1 MRKVVF
7 FDIDGTLMNS
17 DNQLPKST
25 KYAMTLLKEKGHIP
39 VIATG
44 RPPQMLEAVAKE
56 LKIENYISM
65 NGQHIVMKGEPI
77 FSNPL
82 PTDDLERLI
91 DLSYELGDR
100 TFLMTADQVI
110 GNNFMKEMMDPE
122 FMSYVY
128 KHFSILPTEVGLKLF
143 KHMTEK
149 PILKER
155 YENKDILMAFVHTPE
170 TKDHLYHTYAPNLHF
185 TRATP
190 LFGEAIKKG
199 SHKAA
204 GMQRVLDHLGAS
216 VEDTVAFGD
225 SLNDIEMLNFAQ
237 IGVAMGNGRQELKN
251 VSDHVTMHVDEN
263 GILEGLTHLNLI

>member
-17 DNQLPKST
+17 DNQLPEST
-25 KYAMTLLKEKGHIP
+25 KQAMALLKKNGHIP

-44 RPPQMLEAVAKE
+44 RPPQMLDAIAKE

-65 NGQHIVMKGEPI
+65 NGQYIVMKGDPI

-82 PTDDLERLI
+82 PVEDLEKLI
-91 DLSYELGDR
+91 ALSYELGDR

-110 GNNFMKEMMDPE
+110 GNTFMEEMMEPE

-128 KHFSILPTEVGLKLF
+128 KHFSVLPTEVGLKLF

-170 TKDHLYHTYAPNLHF
+170 TKDHLYRINAPNLHF

-190 LFGEAIKKG
+190 LFGEAIMKG
-199 SHKAA
+199 SHKAT
-204 GMQRVLDHLGAS
+204 GMQRVLDYLGAS

-225 SLNDIEMLNFAQ
+225 SLNDIEMLSFAQ

-251 VSDHVTMHVDEN
+251 ISDYVTTHVDED
-263 GILEGLTHLNLI
+263 GILEGLRYLNLI